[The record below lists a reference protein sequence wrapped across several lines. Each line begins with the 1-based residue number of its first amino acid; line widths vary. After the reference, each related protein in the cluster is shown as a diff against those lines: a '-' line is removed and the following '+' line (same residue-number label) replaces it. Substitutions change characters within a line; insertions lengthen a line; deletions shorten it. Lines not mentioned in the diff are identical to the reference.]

1 VLVDPSEVKRDH
13 PLEPNMLEGDAS
25 SGSERI
31 AARWAVPVASALV
44 SLTAFGL
51 IGELVTRYHEAHR
64 ESVPGTMP
72 FLYYQHERL
81 RVAMV
86 RDHDYYGW
94 VHVNAE
100 GFRGPNAPLRKP
112 DGVLRIMAVGGST
125 TFDAYVTSDRRAW
138 PARLELWLESLARG
152 RRVEVIN
159 AGVSGYRLLD
169 NLIQLETELYQF
181 RPDIVVLYVGHNDV
195 FATLGQAAAR
205 QKPAT
210 DTPNEMPTITPW
222 ERWLA
227 RHSLL
232 YNKLLF
238 RWKAVRFSRQ
248 QPPPLSDS
256 SWARAIDNGA
266 ERFERE
272 LTMFFAAARA
282 LGIRVVLPEVVHV
295 SGPGSLTLSEPPLVR
310 SFWQRTV
317 PFAPPEVVLAAFAKF
332 DAVARNVA
340 CRFGETYIPL
350 DGVGLAG
357 DSLYA
362 EGDPIHFN
370 DRGADRMA
378 RTLAPALI
386 ASAIQRSAGRETVGA
401 ASHDANTPPLAS
413 VKPCAPPPSP
423 K

>member
-1 VLVDPSEVKRDH
+1 VK
-13 PLEPNMLEGDAS
+13 
-25 SGSERI
+25 
-31 AARWAVPVASALV
+31 WALV
-44 SLTAFGL
+44 GAFTVLTFTVVAL
-51 IGELVTRYHEAHR
+51 AGEVITRYWEAHR
-64 ESVPGTMP
+64 TAVPGTMP
-72 FLYYQHERL
+72 FLYYQHQRL
-81 RVAMV
+81 RFALV
-86 RDHDYYGW
+86 RNLDYYGW

-100 GFRGPNAPLRKP
+100 GFRGSDAAVRKP

-138 PARLELWLESLARG
+138 PARLEFWLDSLLAG
-152 RRVEVIN
+152 RSVQVIN

-181 RPDIVVLYVGHNDV
+181 RPDIVILYVGHNDV
-195 FATLGQAAAR
+195 FATLGNVAAGA
-205 QKPAT
+205 KPAR
-210 DTPNEMPTITPW
+210 DTPNEMPIITPW
-222 ERWLA
+222 GHWLG

-238 RWKAVRFSRQ
+238 RWKAVRFSQQ
-248 QPPPLSDS
+248 QPPVRSESLWTRTIDS
-256 SWARAIDNGA
+256 GA
-266 ERFERE
+266 ERFEHE
-272 LTMFFAAARA
+272 LQMFVAVARA

-295 SGPGSLTLSEPPLVR
+295 SGPGSLTVSEPLVR
-310 SFWQRTV
+310 RLWQRTV

-350 DGVGLAG
+350 DGVDLAG

-413 VKPCAPPPSP
+413 VKPCAAPPSP